1 MMKNF
6 DEAIQEFNSEQ
17 REAIKA
23 NKNTVVSAGAGSGK
37 TKTLSARYVRLIIED
52 KMKVEEILTLTF
64 TKKAAIEMYGRIYSE
79 LQKFES
85 NPYAK
90 KAIENFQKAKIS
102 TLDSF
107 CNSILRYSCRNYGIR
122 PDFSIDEYKS
132 KKIANDLA
140 ISFFLKKINEPCLK
154 ELASSKDI
162 KKIISNLFVKILSN
176 YVTIAAPL
184 DLTKILE
191 KQKEILRLNLDKIVN
206 RINEII
212 EGIRNLE
219 DSKIKMIINAKTIIN
234 DLPEIYVENIT
245 NSENKENGKL
255 FASYYSLAKLT
266 LSKGKDETEILC
278 KELLKDFRI
287 AFNDLI
293 NICNYNLPLVEE
305 TFCLLDELQKE
316 YINAKITQ
324 GILTYN
330 DVSYL
335 ALESLK
341 NDIELRNFYKKS
353 IKTIMID
360 EFQDNNQVQRDLLF
374 LLAEKKEKIEKTIPS
389 PDELEEGKL
398 FFVGDE
404 KQSIYAFRGADV
416 SVFRSLIKDLNN
428 EIKLTK
434 NYRTEK
440 PLIDVF
446 NAIFSYVFYSEKNI
460 NEDIPSYEATFEDI
474 NHFQQTKGL
483 DADVE
488 VLYFDSS
495 LLKDKNTRK
504 IYLTDIDTEAFYLA
518 KRIKTLY
525 EEQFQVRDKTTGKL
539 RNCTWSDFAILLRA
553 STNQGY
559 YERYLKMFGVPYT
572 ASSQK
577 NIFNYAPINDIY
589 SMLRLAVYPEDE
601 FCYAQV
607 LKTPLVNISDLGFAR
622 IIIEKKDI
630 FSHELDNVLDEND
643 VSSFKRGREVF
654 EKVKEA
660 LKTKNNA
667 EIITMLSFEYR
678 YLLLSNSNYQHF
690 IELYDYLF
698 YLATLSDQS
707 NMTHFEFVD
716 LLQDYITSQSYA
728 LQETKKVE
736 EMDIP
741 VNQKKDSVKIM
752 TVHKSKGL
760 EFPIVIIP
768 NCENNGKGIKKEG
781 MAFYS
786 KDIGLSIHTPDNFAQ
801 YRTSNDTK
809 TNFFFEMLR
818 EEENK
823 KLLAESK
830 RLFYVAMTRAEVK
843 LIISGCFEA
852 KEKEHDIINSQIS
865 TEILSKT
872 IDDFLKIAPI
882 PEENLSSFF
891 DFFIYALNKTNQ
903 NNAQKLKLFFFELPL
918 TERKLAF
925 KTNFEKDKTIAEH
938 IEYYEKLE
946 IKEFPN
952 NDEPSSSSAKGS
964 IDEKEDKNFI
974 FDQNEK
980 PIQLGEIAHS
990 MLEAALNNRVFDIS
1004 SFGLEESEKKLLE
1017 GYKNNF
1023 LISELGKKA
1032 LASSYIKTEYG
1043 FITKYQGKKDNSP
1056 KITRG
1061 VIDLFF
1067 EYENVVYIVDYK
1079 TDKHESNKY
1088 ERQLSVYKKAVQDL
1102 WHHKYPDKKV
1112 EFKIFLFYLHLNKPV
1127 ECDVE

>member
-1 MMKNF
+1 MEQF
-6 DEAIQEFNSEQ
+6 DESIKVFNAEQ
-17 REAIKA
+17 KEAIKV

-37 TKTLSARYVRLIIED
+37 TKTLSTRYVRLIIED
-52 KMKVEEILTLTF
+52 KVEVEEILALTF

-79 LQKFES
+79 LQRFEN

-107 CNSILRYSCRNYGIR
+107 CNSILRYSCRSYGIR

-140 ISFFLKKINEPCLK
+140 TSFFLKNIKEPCLK
-154 ELASSKDI
+154 ELVSSKDA
-162 KKIISNLFVKILSN
+162 KKTISDLFVKVLSN
-176 YVTIAAPL
+176 YVTIAKPL
-184 DLTKILE
+184 NLTEMLE
-191 KQKEILRLNLDKIVN
+191 KQKELLEAKTSEVYNEIQ
-206 RINEII
+206 EII

-219 DSKIKMIINAKTIIN
+219 DSDVSMVINAKAIVN
-234 DLPEIYVENIT
+234 ELSEVYVEKMVDIENEENI
-245 NSENKENGKL
+245 KL
-255 FASYYSLAKLT
+255 FNAHYSLSKVKLST
-266 LSKGKDETEILC
+266 SKKDIAVLC
-278 KELLKDFRI
+278 KSLLEDFRI
-287 AFNDLI
+287 AFNNLI
-293 NICNYNLPLVEE
+293 NICNYNLPL
-305 TFCLLDELQKE
+305 TKDIFRLLDELQKE

-330 DVSYL
+330 DVSHL

-341 NDIELRNFYKKS
+341 NDVELRNYYKKN

-360 EFQDNNQVQRDLLF
+360 EFQDNNQLQRDILF
-374 LLAEKKEKIEKTIPS
+374 LLAEKQDRKEKTIPIS
-389 PDELEEGKL
+389 EELEEGKL

-416 SVFRSLIKDLNN
+416 SVFRSLIKDLKN

-446 NAIFSYVFYSEKNI
+446 NAIFSYVFYSEKNTY
-460 NEDIPSYEATFEDI
+460 EDIPSYEATFEDI
-474 NHFQQTKGL
+474 NHFQENKEVN
-483 DADVE
+483 ADVE

-495 LLKDKNTRK
+495 LIKNK
-504 IYLTDIDTEAFYLA
+504 NANNIYLTDTDTEAFFLA

-525 EEQFQVRDKTTGKL
+525 DERFQVKDKTSGKT
-539 RNCTWSDFAILLRA
+539 RDCMWSDFAILLRA

-589 SMLRLAVYPEDE
+589 SMFRLAVYPKDD

-607 LKTPLVNISDLGFAR
+607 LKTPLVNISDLGFAK
-622 IIIEKKDI
+622 IMIEKKDV
-630 FSHELDNVLDEND
+630 FSNELDDVLNEDD
-643 VSSFKRGREVF
+643 AFSFKRGREVF
-654 EKVKEA
+654 EKIKEA

-667 EIITMLSFEYR
+667 EVITMLIFEYR
-678 YLLLSNSNYQHF
+678 YLLLSNSSYQHF

-698 YLATLSDQS
+698 YLATLADQS
-707 NMTHFEFVD
+707 NMPHFEFVD
-716 LLQDYITSQSYA
+716 LLQDYTSKG
-728 LQETKKVE
+728 ENKVE

-768 NCENNGKGIKKEG
+768 NCDNKGQGVKKEG
-781 MAFYS
+781 MVFYS
-786 KDIGLSIHTPDNFAQ
+786 KEIGLSIHTPDNFSQ
-801 YRTSNDTK
+801 YRASNDTK

-823 KLLAESK
+823 KLLAETK
-830 RLFYVAMTRAEVK
+830 RLFYVAMTRAEIK
-843 LIISGCFEA
+843 LILSGCFEA
-852 KEKEHDIINSQIS
+852 ENNALEYDAIS
-865 TEILSKT
+865 AETNKKLSIKT
-872 IDDFLKIAPI
+872 IEEFLKIAPM
-882 PEENLSSFF
+882 PKKELHSFF
-891 DFFIYALNKTNQ
+891 DLLTYALIKTKQSSNDIE
-903 NNAQKLKLFFFELPL
+903 KLKLFFFELPVIA
-918 TERKLAF
+918 RKDLI
-925 KTNFEKDKTIAEH
+925 KTMKTKDKTIAEH

-946 IKEFPN
+946 VKEFLN
-952 NDEPSSSSAKGS
+952 NDEPLSSSAKGS
-964 IDEKEDKNFI
+964 IDEKEDKNLI

-990 MLEAALNNRVFDIS
+990 MLEAALNNQTFDIS
-1004 SFGLEESEKKLLE
+1004 SFKLEDEEVKLLE
-1017 GYKNNF
+1017 KYKNNF
-1023 LISELGKKA
+1023 LFSELGQKA
-1032 LASSYIKTEYG
+1032 LSSSYRKTEYG
-1043 FITKYQGKKDNSP
+1043 FITKYQGKEDDSP

-1067 EYENVVYIVDYK
+1067 EYENVLYIVDYK
-1079 TDKHESNKY
+1079 TDKKESNKY
-1088 ERQLSVYKKAVQDL
+1088 YRQLSVYKKAVSDL
-1102 WHHKYPDKKV
+1102 WQHLHPNKQIEIKT
-1112 EFKIFLFYLHLNKPV
+1112 ILFYLHLNKTI
-1127 ECDVE
+1127 EI